1 MISIDGNSLTL
12 ADVVRVARLRET
24 VEISATGRQ
33 QLAASRAIVEKLLDS
48 TTPVYGIST
57 GFGNLSQ
64 IWISPEEREALQ
76 RNLILS
82 HAAGVGD
89 YLPEDVV
96 RAAMLM
102 RANSLVKGYSGIR
115 PATVESS
122 ATAKATC
129 CASSNKRTPT
139 AANSP
144 YAK

>member
-24 VEISATGRQ
+24 VDISATGRQ

-82 HAAGVGD
+82 HAAGVGEC
-89 YLPEDVV
+89 LSEDV
-96 RAAMLM
+96 M
-102 RANSLVKGYSGIR
+102 
-115 PATVESS
+115 
-122 ATAKATC
+122 
-129 CASSNKRTPT
+129 RTPDEIE
-139 AANSP
+139 AFMAE
-144 YAK
+144 AHK